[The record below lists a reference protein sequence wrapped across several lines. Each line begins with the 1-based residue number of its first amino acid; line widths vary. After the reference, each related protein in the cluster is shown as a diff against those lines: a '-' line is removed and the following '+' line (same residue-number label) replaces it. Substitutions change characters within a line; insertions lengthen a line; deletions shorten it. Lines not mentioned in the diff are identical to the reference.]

1 MFVEFIKDGKV
12 ITSESINNE
21 TALANC
27 EAVMLEDGGFEIE
40 HRIYDVANNTYKVI
54 LGKQCFWVGVPDDY
68 GRAMQAYKDRRY
80 NTIDLDVPSFNKMK
94 EYVADGSKL
103 LAVKHVKDA
112 ADCGLKEAKDFVDTY
127 YDCVL

>member
-54 LGKQCFWVGVPDDY
+54 LGEQCFWVDVPDDY
-68 GRAMQAYKDRRY
+68 GRAMQAYKDRHY
-80 NTIDLDVPSFNKMK
+80 NTINL
-94 EYVADGSKL
+94 YVADGSKL
-103 LAVKHVKDA
+103 LAVKHVKEA
-112 ADCGLKEAKDFVDTY
+112 ANCGLKEAKDFVDTY
-127 YDCVL
+127 CDCVL

>member
-12 ITSESINNE
+12 ITSESISNE
-21 TALANC
+21 TALTNC

-54 LGKQCFWVGVPDDY
+54 LGKQCFWVGVP
-68 GRAMQAYKDRRY
+68 
-80 NTIDLDVPSFNKMK
+80 SFNKMK

-103 LAVKHVKDA
+103 LAVKHVKEA
-112 ADCGLKEAKDFVDTY
+112 ANCGLKEAKDFVDTY
-127 YDCVL
+127 CNCVL